1 MDSRLSEWRRRA
13 SVSLR
18 ESTNGCCTLEAALSF
33 SLARGAET
41 GRFGAVA
48 VGPGSATFG
57 RSTSVFRSSTFRM
70 RVRAGCPACE

>member
-48 VGPGSATFG
+48 VGPGSANCSQTVHFIECPLHP
-57 RSTSVFRSSTFRM
+57 RY
-70 RVRAGCPACE
+70 VR